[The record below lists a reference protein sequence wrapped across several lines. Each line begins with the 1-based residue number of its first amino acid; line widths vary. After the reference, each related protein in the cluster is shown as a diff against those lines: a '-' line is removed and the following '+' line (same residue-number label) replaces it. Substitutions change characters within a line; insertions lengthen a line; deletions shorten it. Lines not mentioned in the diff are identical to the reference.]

1 MEISAIAV
9 QNNNTVAIKKKQA
22 RKKTFAFMGAAAGLF
37 IFFSLALAGIAA
49 ITTIKTLPSADE
61 ISNRQVNQST
71 KIFDRAGEV
80 LLYEIYG
87 EEKRTII
94 PFSEIPDSV
103 KEAVI
108 AIEDQ
113 SFYEHP
119 AFDWRGILRALIRD
133 ALHLE
138 RREGGSTI
146 TQQLAKNAFLSNE
159 KTVARKIKEL
169 FLALKLEQQYSKDEI
184 LNLYL
189 NQIPFGA
196 NAYGIEAAAKTYF
209 NESAKDLSI
218 AESALL
224 AALPQAPTY
233 YSPWGTHLDELLI
246 RKNFILDQL
255 ERLGYIDAEQKKTAK
270 AAKLK
275 FAPQSTSIK
284 APHFVMAVQDYLI
297 KKYGDDALRAEGFK
311 ITTTLD
317 MKLQVAAEKAVAEG
331 AKRNAELYKGRN
343 AALFAEDPRTGQI
356 LAVVGSKD
364 YFDIENEGN
373 FNVAMQGLRQPG
385 SAFKPFAYVTAF
397 KAGYTPETVLFDVA
411 TEFDTTKIPS
421 RSYKPGNFDE
431 LFRGPV
437 SLRNALAQSVNIPA
451 TKIMYLAGID
461 NVLKTASDFGITT
474 LTERSRYGLS
484 LVLGGGEVKLSE
496 LVGAYS
502 VFGAEGQKHDQTLI
516 LKIENSA
523 GQVIEQYEE
532 KGAQVIEP
540 QYARLI
546 NDILSDSKARAPL
559 YGASLGLTIFPNRD
573 VALKTGTTNNYV
585 DAWAMGYT
593 PSLAVGVWAG
603 NNHREP
609 LQKRGGSILAAVPI
623 WSQFLNEALKDAPE
637 EFFTKPDPMPAPK
650 PILRGEY
657 VAKKQL
663 HSILYYVDKRDPQ
676 GPYPANSESDP
687 QFDNWEAPVLAW
699 GRANIPNFS
708 EFNQGAAVF
717 DGDAQPKIEIKITS
731 PNPGEFISTKFPLR
745 FAVSSEEELQ
755 YVEIYLN
762 TFLVEKTLI
771 GGTSYIYDK
780 TVETSALET
789 QNLITVKT
797 LTKSGAEK
805 QESIIVYK

>member
-1 MEISAIAV
+1 MEISAISV
-9 QNNNTVAIKKKQA
+9 QNNNTMAIKKKLA
-22 RKKTFAFMGAAAGLF
+22 RKKTFALIGAAAGLF

-49 ITTIKTLPSADE
+49 IMIVKTLPSADE

-80 LLYEIYG
+80 LLYEIDG
-87 EEKRTII
+87 EEKRTVI

-103 KEAVI
+103 KEAAI

-255 ERLGYIDAEQKKTAK
+255 ERLVYIDAEQKKTAK

-373 FNVAMQGLRQPG
+373 FNVAMRGLRQPG
-385 SAFKPFAYVTAF
+385 SAFKPFAYLTAF
-397 KAGYTPETVLFDVA
+397 EKGYTPDTVVFDVP
-411 TEFDTTKIPS
+411 TEFDTTGKPEK
-421 RSYKPGNFDE
+421 SYKLHNFDE
-431 LFRGPV
+431 QFRGPI
-437 SLRNALAQSVNIPA
+437 SLKEALAESINIPA
-451 TKIMYLAGID
+451 VKTLYLAGID
-461 NVLKTASDFGITT
+461 ETLETVRNFGINT
-474 LTERSRYGLS
+474 LNERSRFGLS
-484 LVLGGGEVKLSE
+484 LVLGGGEVKLTE
-496 LVGAYS
+496 LVGAYT
-502 VFGAEGQKHDQTLI
+502 VLAEEGIKHDEAVV
-516 LKIENSA
+516 LKIETSKGKVLEEYA
-523 GQVIEQYEE
+523 DKAETVVDSQY
-532 KGAQVIEP
+532 P
-540 QYARLI
+540 RLI
-546 NDILSDSKARAPL
+546 NEILSDVSLRAPL
-559 YGASLGLTIFPNRD
+559 FSASLGLTQVENYD

-585 DAWAMGYT
+585 DAWTIGYT
-593 PSLAVGVWAG
+593 PDIVVGVWAG
-603 NNHREP
+603 NNH
-609 LQKRGGSILAAVPI
+609 
-623 WSQFLNEALKDAPE
+623 
-637 EFFTKPDPMPAPK
+637 
-650 PILRGEY
+650 
-657 VAKKQL
+657 
-663 HSILYYVDKRDPQ
+663 
-676 GPYPANSESDP
+676 
-687 QFDNWEAPVLAW
+687 
-699 GRANIPNFS
+699 
-708 EFNQGAAVF
+708 
-717 DGDAQPKIEIKITS
+717 
-731 PNPGEFISTKFPLR
+731 
-745 FAVSSEEELQ
+745 
-755 YVEIYLN
+755 
-762 TFLVEKTLI
+762 
-771 GGTSYIYDK
+771 
-780 TVETSALET
+780 
-789 QNLITVKT
+789 
-797 LTKSGAEK
+797 
-805 QESIIVYK
+805 